1 MSTAENAWEVPGL
14 PRLAAIDDG
23 TLDPDLVEHVPV
35 EWARSRQVLPVRLA
49 DGRLAIVGG
58 PGATAQAYEDL
69 SALLEQ
75 DAEWMSA
82 EPDVLRAATDK
93 CYFKRSGVPGTAGGA
108 ATASQ
113 VAPAADATADGPRSD
128 DLLSA
133 SEDAPVAR
141 YVNGILLEAV
151 RKGAS
156 DIHFEPFADRL
167 AVRYRIDGLLY
178 EQPSP
183 PRHLEDP
190 ITARLKVMARLD
202 LAEKRLPQD
211 GVARLRVG
219 AAELDVRVSS
229 VPVAEGERIVLR
241 LLHRES
247 TRYSLSELG
256 MAPALLESFHKILR
270 SPHGIVLVTG
280 PTGSGKTT
288 TLYAALR
295 ELDTAHLNVL
305 TIEDPIEY
313 QLDGIGQIQ
322 VHPQIGLTFASGL
335 RHILRQDPDVV
346 LVGETRDL
354 ETAEIV
360 TRASLTGHLVFTTL
374 HTNDAAGA
382 VSRLTDMGVPP
393 YLLGAAARAILAQR
407 LVRRLCPYCRTQQAI
422 SASEAEALGRPG
434 LAGAAAFAP
443 SAAGCPHC
451 LGGYKGRTGIHELL
465 PVTPAVAE
473 AIRLSRPAAECARLA
488 AEAGYRPMLDDGID
502 KILDGVTSVAEVLR
516 ATGGQP
522 SGGAADGRGA

>member
-1 MSTAENAWEVPGL
+1 MGRGYGRMEGAMSE
-14 PRLAAIDDG
+14 LADNGMPFLGQIGEAM
-23 TLDPDLVEHVPV
+23 LDPSLVEKVPV
-35 EWARSRQVLPVRLA
+35 EWARSRQVLPLRLE

-58 PGATAQAYEDL
+58 PGAAPQAYEDL
-69 SALLEQ
+69 SALLGA
-75 DAEWMSA
+75 DADWFSTSPEA
-82 EPDVLRAATDK
+82 LHTAIDA
-93 CYFKRSGVPGTAGGA
+93 CYFKRSDVAGA
-108 ATASQ
+108 AAPD
-113 VAPAADATADGPRSD
+113 ARGPAAEKTSGQPPPPDPRAD
-128 DLLSA
+128 DLLIASA
-133 SEDAPVAR
+133 DAPVAR
-141 YVNGILLEAV
+141 YVNAILLEAV
-151 RKGAS
+151 RQGAS
-156 DIHFEPFADRL
+156 DIHFEPFASGL

-178 EQPSP
+178 AQPSP
-183 PRHLEDP
+183 PRALEDS

-229 VPVAEGERIVLR
+229 VPVVEGERIVLR

-247 TRYSLSELG
+247 TRYSLHQLG
-256 MAPALLESFHKILR
+256 MAPTLLDAFRAVLR

-295 ELDTAHLNVL
+295 ELDTAHFNVL

-313 QLDGIGQIQ
+313 QLAGIGQIQ
-322 VHPQIGLTFASGL
+322 VHPQIGLTFAAGL

-382 VSRLTDMGVPP
+382 VSRLVDMGVPP
-393 YLLGAAARAILAQR
+393 YLLAAAARAVLAQR
-407 LVRRLCPYCRTQQAI
+407 LVRKLCPHCRRPATLGPAD
-422 SASEAEALGRPG
+422 AELLGVPA
-434 LAGAAAFAP
+434 LAGHSIFEP
-443 SAAGCPHC
+443 NLDGCPAC

-465 PVTPAVAE
+465 TVTPAIAE
-473 AIRLSRPAAECARLA
+473 AIRLSRPASDLLTLA
-488 AEAGYRPMLDDGID
+488 ASDGFRSMLADGVD
-502 KILDGVTSVAEVLR
+502 KLLDGTTSVPELLR
-516 ATGGQP
+516 STGGAP
-522 SGGAADGRGA
+522 S

>member
-1 MSTAENAWEVPGL
+1 MSKVANSGFPFVE
-14 PRLAAIDDG
+14 RIDEAF
-23 TLDPDLVEHVPV
+23 LDPALVARVPV
-35 EWARSRQVLPVRLA
+35 EWARSRQVIPFRLA
-49 DGRLAIVGG
+49 DGRLGIAGS
-58 PGATAQAYEDL
+58 PETALQAYEDL
-69 SALLEQ
+69 SALLETE
-75 DAEWMSA
+75 AEWFVTPPEA
-82 EPDVLRAATDK
+82 LRAAIDA
-93 CYFKRSGVPGTAGGA
+93 CYFKRSGMDESSAPDGLAAEVPPPLPSAIA
-108 ATASQ
+108 A
-113 VAPAADATADGPRSD
+113 APASD

-133 SEDAPVAR
+133 SADAPVAR
-141 YVNGILLEAV
+141 YVNAVLLEAV
-151 RKGAS
+151 RQGAS
-156 DIHFEPFADRL
+156 DIHFEPFADHM

-178 EQPSP
+178 AQRSP
-183 PRHLEDP
+183 PRALEEA
-190 ITARLKVMARLD
+190 IAARLKVMARLD
-202 LAEKRLPQD
+202 LAEKRLAQD

-219 AAELDVRVSS
+219 ASELDVRVST

-247 TRYSLSELG
+247 TRYSLHQLG
-256 MAPALLESFHKILR
+256 MAPAVHDAFRAVLR

-322 VHPQIGLTFASGL
+322 VHPQIGLTFAEGL

-374 HTNDAAGA
+374 HTNDAVGA

-393 YLLGAAARAILAQR
+393 YLLAAAARAVLAQR
-407 LVRRLCPYCRTQQAI
+407 LVRRLCPHCRRAARLAQDDAALLGIPAQAGTPI
-422 SASEAEALGRPG
+422 HEPN
-434 LAGAAAFAP
+434 P
-443 SAAGCPHC
+443 DGCPEC

-465 PVTPAVAE
+465 TVTPPIAE
-473 AIRLSRPAAECARLA
+473 AIRQARPAAAILELA
-488 AEAGYRPMLDDGID
+488 AAAGYRPMLADGVD
-502 KILDGVTSVAEVLR
+502 KLLDGTTSVAELLR
-516 ATGGQP
+516 ATGGI
-522 SGGAADGRGA
+522 SA

>member
-1 MSTAENAWEVPGL
+1 MAGATSDAW
-14 PRLAAIDDG
+14 PRLAAIEDAW
-23 TLDPDLVEHVPV
+23 LDPALVERVPV
-35 EWARSRQVLPVRLA
+35 DWARRRLVLPIRLEGGRIAFVGAEGA
-49 DGRLAIVGG
+49 DV
-58 PGATAQAYEDL
+58 QAYEDL
-69 SALLEQ
+69 SALLGCEG
-75 DAEWMSA
+75 EWFSA
-82 EPDVLRAATDK
+82 APAAVRAAIDA
-93 CYFKRSGVPGTAGGA
+93 CYFKRSGVPAAAEDAASASAAASQEDGWAPADRGADDLLAGGA
-108 ATASQ
+108 
-113 VAPAADATADGPRSD
+113 
-128 DLLSA
+128 
-133 SEDAPVAR
+133 DAPVAR
-141 YVNGILLEAV
+141 YVNSILLEAV
-151 RKGAS
+151 KRGAS

-178 EQPSP
+178 AQPSP
-183 PRHLEDP
+183 PRPLEDA
-190 ITARLKVMARLD
+190 IVARLKVMARLD

-219 AAELDVRVSS
+219 TAELDVRVSS

-247 TRYSLSELG
+247 TRYSLPQLG
-256 MAPALLESFHKILR
+256 MSPELLATFRGILR

-295 ELDTAHLNVL
+295 ELDTGHLNVL

-382 VSRLTDMGVPP
+382 VSRLVDMGVPP
-393 YLLGAAARAILAQR
+393 YLLAAAARAVLAQR
-407 LVRRLCPYCRTQQAI
+407 LVRCLCPACRRSVAL
-422 SASEAEALGRPG
+422 SAADAAALGRPA
-434 LAGAAAFAP
+434 LAGRPVFEP
-443 SAAGCPHC
+443 SPEGCPEC

-465 PVTPAVAE
+465 VITPDVAE
-473 AIRLSRPAAECARLA
+473 AVRLGRPAAELLRLA
-488 AEAGYRPMLDDGID
+488 AAHGFRSMLDDGAD
-502 KILDGVTSVAEVLR
+502 KVLAGETSAAEVLR
-516 ATGGQP
+516 ATGGSSAQE
-522 SGGAADGRGA
+522 A